1 MSGSITD
8 VAGVAVG
15 HHQRCDPDATVT
27 GPVAGAD
34 AQPGTG
40 WACGTTVVLAPP
52 GTVGGV
58 DVRGGAPGTRETELL
73 DPANS
78 VRHVD
83 AVVLTGG
90 SAYGLAAA
98 DGVMAWLEQHG
109 RGVQM
114 AGGVVPIVPAA
125 VIFDLPVGAW
135 SNRPTAEFG
144 HRAAESAGTEFA
156 LGSAGAGVGARA
168 GVLKGGVGTASRVL
182 DNGVTVGALVVVN
195 PAGAVIDPGTGLP
208 WTPDL
213 AAGLG
218 LRPPPADQVAA
229 YAARHRDLSPLGSA
243 GDRHLNTTIAVIA
256 TDAALDKA
264 ECRRVAVA
272 AQDGLA
278 RAIRPAHTPLDGD
291 TVFVLA
297 TGAVAVAPDPD
308 TPAAMLPDTAL
319 TTAVGAAAA
328 DCLARAVLVG
338 VLAAEPVA
346 GIPAY
351 RDVLPGAFGPG
362 TFEPKEDVCW

>member
-1 MSGSITD
+1 VSGYITD
-8 VAGVAVG
+8 VGGILVG
-15 HHQRCDPDATVT
+15 HHQRCDADATA
-27 GPVAGAD
+27 AGSDGRA
-34 AQPGTG
+34 GTG

-73 DPANS
+73 DPSNS

-90 SAYGLAAA
+90 SAFGLAAA
-98 DGVMAWLEQHG
+98 DGVMRLLEERG

-114 AGGVVPIVPAA
+114 DGGVVPIVPAA

-144 HRAAESAGTEFA
+144 YRAAAAAGPEVGLGSLGAGT
-156 LGSAGAGVGARA
+156 GARA
-168 GVLKGGVGTASRVL
+168 GALKGGVGTASTVL
-182 DNGVTVGALVVVN
+182 DNGVTVGALVAVN
-195 PAGAVIDPGTGLP
+195 PAGEVIDPGTGLP
-208 WTPDL
+208 WDPGL
-213 AAGLG
+213 AAALR
-218 LRPPPADQVAA
+218 LRPPPADQIAG
-229 YAARHRDLSPLGSA
+229 YAARRRDHSPLA
-243 GDRHLNTTIAVIA
+243 HLNTTVAVIA

-264 ECRRVAVA
+264 ACRRVAVA

-297 TGAVAVAPDPD
+297 TGAVTVDPDPD
-308 TPAAMLPDTAL
+308 TPAQMLPDTAL

-338 VLAAEPVA
+338 VLAAEPAA

-351 RDVLPGAFGPG
+351 RDMLPGAF
-362 TFEPKEDVCW
+362 ESREDPCW